1 MGPITRPL
9 AVVTGASSGIGYELA
24 RCCAVNGFD
33 LVIAADEAKI
43 NAAAA
48 DFRPLGCKADA
59 VQADLSTIDGV
70 DKLYAAIGGRPVA
83 ALLANAGRG
92 LGNGFLDQDFIS
104 VRHVIDTNITGTLYL
119 IHKVGRD
126 MRAARS
132 GKILITGSIAGYTPG
147 MYHAVYHASKAFLN
161 SFCAA
166 LRAELQDAG
175 ISVTL
180 LMPGATKTDFF
191 ERADL
196 AHTKLGHGKMDDAAD
211 VAQQGFDAMVK
222 GVGHVVTGWHNKF
235 LAAMSNI
242 IPASVRAQ
250 MFGKQAKPHSAH
262 E

>member
-1 MGPITRPL
+1 MSPTTRPL
-9 AVVTGASSGIGYELA
+9 AVVTGASTGIGYELA
-24 RCCAVNGFD
+24 RCCAINGFD

-43 NAAAA
+43 DAAA
-48 DFRPLGCKADA
+48 DRLRLLGCKADA

-70 DKLYAAIGGRPVA
+70 DKLYGAIAGRPVA

-92 LGNGFLDQDFIS
+92 LGNGFLDQDFVS

-119 IHKVGRD
+119 VQKVGRD
-126 MRAARS
+126 MRTAQS
-132 GKILITGSIAGYTPG
+132 GKILITGSIAGNTPG
-147 MYHAVYHASKAFLN
+147 MYHAVYHASKAFLD
-161 SFCAA
+161 SFSAA

-175 ISVTL
+175 ITVTL

-196 AHTKLGHGKMDDAAD
+196 EHTKLGHGKMDDAAA
-211 VAQQGFDAMVK
+211 VAQQGFDAMMD
-222 GVGHVVTGWHNKF
+222 GVGYVVTGWHNKF
-235 LAAMSNI
+235 LAAVTNF
-242 IPASVRAQ
+242 IPASVRTQ